1 MGSEKRQ
8 TKETWFRSW
17 LSSWSNQGE
26 SSVSVSHFRWFGCFY
41 PPPPNL
47 RVKPSWYPRFRP
59 VILQTMLQL
68 LGSRPSNLQILQDF
82 SSALEPDGI
91 HFSIMGGVTFV
102 QDLHDQSLALMS
114 QPPPDIV
121 LRWDT
126 FIWVLLALL
135 LAGNVHKK
143 PLLFVHREHC
153 SGYPG

>member
-1 MGSEKRQ
+1 MFNGANFSDEYGHHV
-8 TKETWFRSW
+8 F
-17 LSSWSNQGE
+17 SNQSHYRWDRRRGKRRKHD
-26 SSVSVSHFRWFGCFY
+26 SDPDSALGPTRGSLQFLSVISDGSDVFI
-41 PPPPNL
+41 PPSL

-82 SSALEPDGI
+82 SSDLEPDGI

-121 LRWDT
+121 LR
-126 FIWVLLALL
+126 
-135 LAGNVHKK
+135 
-143 PLLFVHREHC
+143 
-153 SGYPG
+153 